1 MQLPNAIQDIDFEQ
15 VKRIESRIQEIAVV
29 SPTKAPEL
37 LATFNIAFLTCSRAV
52 SRLEFEINTLQRAVD
67 QRKSVLLL
75 DELPAIL
82 KAKGVWTAKSPMG
95 SEATREAV
103 ISADAPLMQ
112 LREKVDELTAWS
124 RMFSDLKRG
133 FEMAYGSVKKIV
145 GDNPTSTKPN
155 PYLAQPKP
163 TKDWGSDDGF
173 FGDPK

>member
-1 MQLPNAIQDIDFEQ
+1 MQLPNAIQDIDFDQ
-15 VKRIESRIQEIAVV
+15 VKRIESRIQEIAIV

-37 LATFNIAFLTCSRAV
+37 LATFNIAYLTCSRAV
-52 SRLEFEINTLQRAVD
+52 SKLEFEINTLQRAMD

-82 KAKGVWTAKSPMG
+82 KAKGIWTAKSPMG

-103 ISADAPLMQ
+103 ISADVPLMN

-124 RMFSDLKRG
+124 RMFSDLRRG

-145 GDNPTSTKPN
+145 GDNPASTKPN
-155 PYLAQPKP
+155 PFLAQPKP